1 MKNGLTVIIGVY
13 NEEEGISNTIKEL
26 KALLDKYE
34 WKLLI
39 INDGSEDG
47 TEAEI
52 KKWSEHPKISYY
64 NHPYN
69 KGYGAA
75 LKTGIIKADT
85 DLVAFYDGDGQ
96 HRPEDLENLYDNL
109 GNLDMIIGKRG
120 KDSHSEWIRKPG
132 KWILGK
138 TANFL
143 TGRKIPDLNSGLR
156 VIKRSII
163 KNMLHLFPDGFSF
176 STTSTV
182 AFMNMGY
189 NVDYYPIKVRKRVG
203 KSTVKQLKHGSS
215 TLLLILRLIVLFNP
229 LKVFIPAGLFFIM
242 IGTIYEIVFGII
254 LIQGMDLF
262 PGAILAILT
271 GVLIFFFGLVVDQVS
286 ELRKHLNKNS
296 N

>member
-1 MKNGLTVIIGVY
+1 MKKGLTVIIGVY
-13 NEEEGISNTIKEL
+13 NEEKGISNTIKEL
-26 KALLDKYE
+26 KTILDKYE
-34 WKLLI
+34 WNLLI
-39 INDGSEDG
+39 INDGSDDK

-75 LKTGIIKADT
+75 LKTGIIRADT

-163 KNMLHLFPDGFSF
+163 KN
-176 STTSTV
+176 
-182 AFMNMGY
+182 
-189 NVDYYPIKVRKRVG
+189 
-203 KSTVKQLKHGSS
+203 
-215 TLLLILRLIVLFNP
+215 IL
-229 LKVFIPAGLFFIM
+229 
-242 IGTIYEIVFGII
+242 
-254 LIQGMDLF
+254 
-262 PGAILAILT
+262 
-271 GVLIFFFGLVVDQVS
+271 
-286 ELRKHLNKNS
+286 
-296 N
+296 

>member
-1 MKNGLTVIIGVY
+1 MTIIIGAY
-13 NEEEGISNTIKEL
+13 NEEEGIKDTL
-26 KALLDKYE
+26 KNLVPIAKKRNWNILV
-34 WKLLI
+34 
-39 INDGSEDG
+39 INDGSIDKTGEILKKI
-47 TEAEI
+47 TEEESI
-52 KKWSEHPKISYY
+52 ITVID
-64 NHPYN
+64 HPYN

-75 LKTGIIKADT
+75 LKTGIVNAKSE
-85 DLVAFYDGDGQ
+85 LVSFYDADGQ

-156 VIKRSII
+156 VIKRNII
-163 KNMLHLFPDGFSF
+163 KNILHLFPDGFSF

-189 NVDYYPIKVRKRVG
+189 NVDYYPIKVRKRIG

-229 LKVFIPAGLFFIM
+229 LKVFIPTSM
-242 IGTIYEIVFGII
+242 ITFVIGVLYEIRAGII
-254 LIQGMDLF
+254 IHPNPPKLI
-262 PGAILAILT
+262 PGAFFLMLT
-271 GVLIFFFGLVVDQVS
+271 GILIFFFGLVVDQVS
-286 ELRKHLNKNS
+286 ELRKHLNKNKD
-296 N
+296 